1 MSEVPPPDAQP
12 PQDSAPASSRPAVT
26 QTSAWSRVEARR
38 RGEANFDNP
47 PRYPIKAAQALGK
60 AIQLWLRNFVP
71 LSIWAGIAFLPYA
84 YLLQQRFALHSE
96 LGGRIH
102 VAFFILLPAW
112 VLAIV
117 CLAAVDLVEAGLA
130 DRRASILR
138 CLPRRLL
145 RLPHAIGTALLAA
158 IPDLLFFN
166 LGLGWAMSAGSCGGI
181 WLLLGLF
188 ALKTMIWC
196 GLFVAIPVVIAERPG
211 VFGALRRSWWLTMG
225 SKWRLFAV
233 MVLFYILVFVGL
245 PILDRLFEVF
255 LIGPQVLGSS
265 RYTGV
270 LVTGGLFAILGPLG
284 SVYASVV
291 YHAGLTP
298 LLGLTPPRG
307 SGQDSGPPPAAP
319 ALARRFVRP

>member
-245 PILDRLFEVF
+245 PPRDFFNGLLAWSFAVF
-255 LIGPQVLGSS
+255 WDQGWTQ
-265 RYTGV
+265 
-270 LVTGGLFAILGPLG
+270 
-284 SVYASVV
+284 
-291 YHAGLTP
+291 
-298 LLGLTPPRG
+298 
-307 SGQDSGPPPAAP
+307 
-319 ALARRFVRP
+319 LARRPSVRACSRLAEAATATAAARSTRPNWTQFGL